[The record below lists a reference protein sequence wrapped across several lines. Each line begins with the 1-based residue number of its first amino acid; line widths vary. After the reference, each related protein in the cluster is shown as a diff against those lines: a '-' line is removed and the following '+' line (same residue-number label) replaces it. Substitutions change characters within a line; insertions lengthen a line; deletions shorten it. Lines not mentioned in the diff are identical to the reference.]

1 MKNKKDTFL
10 KGIFTLILS
19 QIIIKVIGLVYKLY
33 LTNKEGFG
41 DTGNAI
47 YSSGF
52 QIYALL
58 LSFSSTGV
66 PNALSKLIS
75 ERVAIGDNRG
85 AHRIFKISFF
95 IFAIIGGIGATLLF
109 IYAKNIAVYLI
120 QIPEAEYSLIA
131 LAPSI
136 FFVAIIAVFRG
147 YFNGMQNF
155 SVIAKSQSIEQ
166 IFKTIFTIIIVEYV
180 SAFSLKNTMLMAAG
194 ANLATSVATV
204 TSFMY
209 VFIYFIGKRKEI
221 AQDIKSSTNYIPTR
235 IRKTI
240 KKIICVSFPISLS
253 SIMSSCNKNIDSFTV
268 VRFLKKF
275 MNEDE
280 AKRQYGI
287 LSGKVDTLCML
298 PLSLNIA
305 LVTTLVP
312 SISIAN
318 AKNNIKEVREKSKLF
333 LLINFLIG
341 IPTTV
346 RNYVICRA
354 NIKIAIS
361 KCEYGS
367 ESIKNFKFSYSVYD
381 IISNT

>member
-180 SAFSLKNTMLMAAG
+180 SAFSLKKYYAYGCRSKFGNFSCYS
-194 ANLATSVATV
+194 NK
-204 TSFMY
+204 FY
-209 VFIYFIGKRKEI
+209 VCFYIFYRKKE
-221 AQDIKSSTNYIPTR
+221 
-235 IRKTI
+235 
-240 KKIICVSFPISLS
+240 KKL
-253 SIMSSCNKNIDSFTV
+253 
-268 VRFLKKF
+268 LK
-275 MNEDE
+275 
-280 AKRQYGI
+280 I
-287 LSGKVDTLCML
+287 
-298 PLSLNIA
+298 
-305 LVTTLVP
+305 
-312 SISIAN
+312 
-318 AKNNIKEVREKSKLF
+318 
-333 LLINFLIG
+333 
-341 IPTTV
+341 
-346 RNYVICRA
+346 
-354 NIKIAIS
+354 
-361 KCEYGS
+361 
-367 ESIKNFKFSYSVYD
+367 
-381 IISNT
+381 